1 MTNRLLPKIAILAAA
16 GVTMAGAASAGT
28 WQLNA
33 NKCPDLIEDR
43 IDRRVTTSRADLRED
58 IRDERVINCPASA
71 WYYVPS
77 AGERRVKSARY
88 YTGPRTVYVN
98 RKGQYRVSA
107 THKGQSRVSDNRR
120 AKARTVRPIRVNV
133 VIR

>member
-1 MTNRLLPKIAILAAA
+1 MTKNLLPKIAILAAA

-43 IDRRVTTSRADLRED
+43 LDRRVTTSRADLRED
-58 IRDERVINCPASA
+58 IRDARVVNCPASA

-77 AGERRVKSARY
+77 AGERRAKRARY
-88 YTGPRTVYVN
+88 YTGPRTVYVS
-98 RKGQYRVSA
+98 RKGYYQVPAKRY
-107 THKGQSRVSDNRR
+107 
-120 AKARTVRPIRVNV
+120 AKARTVRPVRVNV

>member
-1 MTNRLLPKIAILAAA
+1 
-16 GVTMAGAASAGT
+16 MAGAASAGT
-28 WQLNA
+28 WQLNP

-58 IRDERVINCPASA
+58 IRDARHVNCPASA

-77 AGERRVKSARY
+77 AGERRAVRARY

-98 RKGQYRVSA
+98 RNGRYKVADRHYAR
-107 THKGQSRVSDNRR
+107 
-120 AKARTVRPIRVNV
+120 ARTRPTARISF

>member
-1 MTNRLLPKIAILAAA
+1 MTKRWLPKIAILAAA
-16 GVTMAGAASAGT
+16 GMTMAGAASAGT

-43 IDRRVTTSRADLRED
+43 SERRVTTSRADLRED
-58 IRDERVINCPASA
+58 IRDARVVNCPASA

-77 AGERRVKSARY
+77 KYERRQTVKRY
-88 YTGPRTVYVN
+88 YTGPRTVYVG
-98 RKGQYRVSA
+98 RKGYYQVPAKRYAKNERP
-107 THKGQSRVSDNRR
+107 
-120 AKARTVRPIRVNV
+120 KARISV